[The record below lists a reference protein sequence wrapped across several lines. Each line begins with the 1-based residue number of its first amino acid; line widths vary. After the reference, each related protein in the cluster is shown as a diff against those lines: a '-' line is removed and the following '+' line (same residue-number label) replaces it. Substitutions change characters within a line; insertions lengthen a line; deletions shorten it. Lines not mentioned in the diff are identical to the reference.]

1 MLCSICYKTYVLL
14 YNTKTKAVWYMDFCY
29 VTIFMLC
36 NKKVCCIA
44 HPNLPD
50 VCSPTRIGPGR
61 VTAYASHELEV
72 ARRRHWVLRLATWNS
87 GLKRKIIITVIES
100 RIWWRIQF
108 LALAVRGGGRAVTR
122 SSGQK
127 LWYAAA
133 AVLRPAPGCPSPA
146 AGFMASVITDTL
158 LQTPSQNGMS
168 AADSESRPEKWC
180 TVTQA
185 LTAHVE
191 QVEATKNFL
200 FSADREALTN
210 RRHCS
215 RPRGLEVNRDIRI
228 VPAEAAM
235 LALVRG

>member
-1 MLCSICYKTYVLL
+1 MVTDPVPCSSSPRLRPKVVLC
-14 YNTKTKAVWYMDFCY
+14 
-29 VTIFMLC
+29 
-36 NKKVCCIA
+36 
-44 HPNLPD
+44 
-50 VCSPTRIGPGR
+50 
-61 VTAYASHELEV
+61 
-72 ARRRHWVLRLATWNS
+72 
-87 GLKRKIIITVIES
+87 
-100 RIWWRIQF
+100 
-108 LALAVRGGGRAVTR
+108 GGGSATA
-122 SSGQK
+122 G
-127 LWYAAA
+127 
-133 AVLRPAPGCPSPA
+133 PGCPSPA